1 MIPFSYYTHSK
12 IRVPEGHSTKIVV
25 FGASGPTGRL
35 ITSRA
40 LEAGHE
46 VTAVTRRPEAFPLRH
61 ERLRVVGAD
70 VHEPKAVDVAVS
82 GQDAVLSS
90 LGVPYSRQP
99 VTVYSDG
106 VGNIMTAMGRH
117 GVPRLVCISASL
129 TDPTLGPHGGF
140 FVDKVAGP
148 IVAYFGRTLYADM
161 ARMEAL
167 VKASEL
173 DWTIMRPNGLFET
186 EHVTD
191 YRMAE
196 DYLNASYTSR
206 ADLADA
212 TLRQLVS
219 DEYVRKIC
227 AVATVSEKPG
237 IIQLILRESRGKK
250 AAA

>member
-1 MIPFSYYTHSK
+1 M
-12 IRVPEGHSTKIVV
+12 KIVV
-25 FGASGPTGRL
+25 FGANGPTGRL
-35 ITSRA
+35 VTGQA

-46 VTAVTRRPEAFPLRH
+46 VTAVTRRPDGFPLRH
-61 ERLRVVGAD
+61 DRLRVVGAD
-70 VHEPKAVDVAVS
+70 VHDLQAVDVAVS

-99 VTVYSDG
+99 ITVYSAG
-106 VGNIMTAMGRH
+106 VSNILTAMGRH
-117 GVPRLVCISASL
+117 GVRRLVCISASL

-161 ARMEAL
+161 ARMEAI
-167 VKASEL
+167 VRASDL

-186 EHVTD
+186 RHVTA
-191 YRMAE
+191 YRLAE

-212 TLRQLVS
+212 MLRQLNS

-227 AVATVSEKPG
+227 AVATIEERPDIV
-237 IIQLILRESRGKK
+237 QLLLREGRGKK
-250 AAA
+250 VAV